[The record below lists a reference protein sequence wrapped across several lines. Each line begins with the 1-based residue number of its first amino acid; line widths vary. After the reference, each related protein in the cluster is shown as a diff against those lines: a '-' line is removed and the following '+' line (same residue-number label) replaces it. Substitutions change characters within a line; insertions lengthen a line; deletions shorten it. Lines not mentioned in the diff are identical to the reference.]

1 VVRDEPSGKEHD
13 RVSAVQ
19 DPPMT
24 VPLNDLSRALQTER
38 AELLEAMA
46 RVVDSGWLVLGPE
59 HTGFESDL
67 AGFLGVEHALGVASG
82 TDALELAM
90 RAVVPG
96 DRPVVVTAAN
106 CGGYSTT
113 AARRAGLTVRYADV
127 DASTHLLTPETLAP
141 VLGQDVGAVVVTH
154 LYGRAADV
162 AAVRTVC
169 EPLGIRVIEDCAQA
183 LGAARPEGRAG
194 SLGDVAAFSFYPTKN
209 LGALGDGGAVAT
221 VSEEIAR
228 TVRELRQYGWQGK
241 YTIGR
246 TGGVNSRLDEV
257 QAAVLRTRLPRLD
270 AANERRR
277 TILATYGAS
286 APAGVEVLPADGP
299 GHVAHLAVVVTERRD
314 ELVAHLSQHG
324 VRTDVHYPTPDHRQP
339 AIAAEH
345 ADVHLPTTERLA
357 ASVLSLPL
365 FPELTDDEVAHVA
378 AALRSFA

>member
-1 VVRDEPSGKEHD
+1 VN
-13 RVSAVQ
+13 AVGS
-19 DPPMT
+19 T
-24 VPLNDLSRALQTER
+24 TAAVPLNDLSRALR
-38 AELLEAMA
+38 AERGELLDAMT

-59 HTGFESDL
+59 HTAFEQEL
-67 AGFLGVEHALGVASG
+67 ADFLGVEHALGVASG

-90 RAVVPG
+90 RAVVPA

-127 DASTHLLTPETLAP
+127 DEDTHLLTPATLAP
-141 VLGQDVGAVVVTH
+141 VLGEDVGAVVVTH
-154 LYGRAADV
+154 LYGRSADV
-162 AAVRTVC
+162 AAIRAVC

-183 LGAARPEGRAG
+183 LGATRPEGRVG
-194 SLGDVAAFSFYPTKN
+194 SLADVAAFSFYPTKN

-221 VSEEIAR
+221 GSDDVAR

-270 AANERRR
+270 AGNGRRR
-277 TILATYGAS
+277 AILAAYAAA
-286 APAGVEVLPADGP
+286 APAGVRVLSADGP
-299 GHVAHLAVVVTERRD
+299 GHVAHLGIVVTDRRD
-314 ELVAHLSQHG
+314 DLVAHLAAQG

-345 ADVHLPTTERLA
+345 ADVRLPVTERLA

-365 FPELTDDEVAHVA
+365 FPELTDDEVARVA
-378 AALRSFA
+378 DALRTFS